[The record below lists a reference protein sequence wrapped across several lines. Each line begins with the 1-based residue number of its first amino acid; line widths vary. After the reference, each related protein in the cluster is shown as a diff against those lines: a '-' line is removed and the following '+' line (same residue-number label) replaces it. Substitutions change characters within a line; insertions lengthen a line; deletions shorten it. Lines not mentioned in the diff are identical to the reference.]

1 MDVTWCFSGV
11 VFGDC
16 EESLVNPFQFGNK
29 FHIMT
34 NENLLFEL
42 TQPKHFKKHHLMTLS
57 LDRGLS
63 LIEHLCGQP
72 EGMSLTALA
81 DELDIPRS
89 ACHRL
94 LSELQRRGYVRQVRN
109 QGEYLLTV
117 KIASIGL
124 ELLSSKGIV
133 DIAEPVL
140 ERLAK
145 ASGELV
151 RLSIVDDDRLVWVAK
166 WQGTRAGLRY
176 DPDMGMEAR
185 LSCTASGHAWLL
197 TLSDERALEL
207 VSRQGFGQPKD
218 YGPKAPTT
226 VLSLLALLNAARQR
240 GYAMIDEV
248 FAPGMTAM
256 AAPVVRGQE
265 TVGVVSI
272 AGPRQRLTTARM
284 QQLASELLAAAAEIG
299 PISRISTLSGKP
311 QLGRS

>member
-1 MDVTWCFSGV
+1 
-11 VFGDC
+11 
-16 EESLVNPFQFGNK
+16 
-29 FHIMT
+29 
-34 NENLLFEL
+34 
-42 TQPKHFKKHHLMTLS
+42 MTLS

-63 LIEHLCGQP
+63 LIEQLCGQP

-81 DELDIPRS
+81 DELDMPRS

-94 LSELQRRGYVRQVRN
+94 LAQLQRRGYVRQIHS
-109 QGEYLLTV
+109 QGNYLLTV

-166 WQGTRAGLRY
+166 SQGTRMGLRY
-176 DPDMGMEAR
+176 DPDMGMDAR

-207 VSRQGFGQPKD
+207 VSRQGFGPPKD

-226 VLSLLALLNAARQR
+226 VLALLDMLHAARAR

-248 FAPGMTAM
+248 FAPGMSAM
-256 AAPVVRGQE
+256 AAPVVRGLE

-272 AGPRQRLTTARM
+272 AGPRQRLTWARM
-284 QQLASELLAAAAEIG
+284 QQLAPAMLAATAELG